1 MLEIYWNLAYVIFQI
16 SRYQFWC
23 YKICLFC
30 LAQIGPK
37 IKSDQNLLKFG
48 TFGIWN
54 LPILILMSKMVFD
67 KYFPPVRPKLIPKLK
82 MLRIY
87 WNLTHLIF
95 RISRF
100 WFWCQKLFLIKYLSI
115 ARPKLV
121 PKWKNTQN
129 VFKFD
134 KNWKLIKIFEENC
147 FRH

>member
-95 RISRF
+95 RIS
-100 WFWCQKLFLIKYLSI
+100 WSLFWCQKWFSLNIYHLLGPNWSNIKNVQNLL
-115 ARPKLV
+115 KLDISHFCYTDLDLMS
-121 PKWKNTQN
+121 K
-129 VFKFD
+129 
-134 KNWKLIKIFEENC
+134 
-147 FRH
+147 